1 MDENQY
7 FVAIFKIIA
16 ASFCALV
23 IAGAGCTANRHYQTR
38 VLIENA
44 NVSPIGAKCAMDAD
58 ANSTPICIIESMND
72 K

>member
-1 MDENQY
+1 MDEKQY
-7 FVAIFKIIA
+7 FVAICKIIA
-16 ASFCALV
+16 VSFCALV

-44 NVSPIGAKCAMDAD
+44 NVSPIGAKCAIDGD
-58 ANSTPICIIESMND
+58 SGSVPICIIEAAKN